1 MERLRDN
8 QKGMTLAEIIV
19 TFALMGIFL
28 AAVTGVITSSIRV
41 QSEMT
46 GTMYAQSVGEILLD
60 KVTGELSFAQV
71 AGEEAVKT
79 GIVLKDGEVL
89 GGGVAF
95 FDRDGVPSAFLVQD
109 GILCMQGQHPW
120 QMEEGAYMGYR
131 ITSFQVERLNDE
143 NIFDVKISIKN
154 LKNGFEYSASK
165 AVKCYNFR
173 TLQDYEKIVEG
184 EIVLSDFT

>member
-1 MERLRDN
+1 MKLRDN
-8 QKGMTLAEIIV
+8 QKGMTLSEILV

-71 AGEEAVKT
+71 GGEESLKT
-79 GIVLKDGEVL
+79 GIVLRDGEIL

-95 FDRDGVPSAFLVQD
+95 FDREGEAATFLIED
-109 GILCMQGQHPW
+109 GILLMQGENAW
-120 QMEEGAYMGYR
+120 RMDENAYMGYR
-131 ITSFQVERLNDE
+131 ITSFQVERLNEE
-143 NIFDVKISIKN
+143 NVFDVKISLKN

-165 AVKCYNFR
+165 AVKCFNFR
-173 TLQDYEKIVEG
+173 TKEDFATIAEG
-184 EIVLSDFT
+184 EIVLTE